1 MSTDAQTSSKDRYSG
16 GPGSPGKAE
25 RGPAEFTSL
34 SGRPIA
40 EVYGPADLADW
51 DADAQLGRP
60 GEFPFTRGVHATMYR
75 GRTWTMRQF
84 AGFGTAEQS
93 NQRYKFLMARGQN
106 ALSVAFDLPTLMG
119 VDSDHATAFG
129 EVGRCGVAIDSLADM
144 ERLFAG
150 INLGDVSTSMT
161 INAPAN
167 ILFAFYLAVAKRQGV
182 DFARLRGTLQND
194 ILKEYHAQNEY
205 LYPPAPSVKLIV
217 DSIAYC
223 ATCVPQFNP
232 VSISGY
238 HIREAGS
245 TAGQELAF
253 TLADGFHYVEQ
264 SIAAGLEVDA
274 FAPRLSFFF
283 NSHSDF
289 FEEIAKLRAARRI
302 WARRMRETYGAT
314 SDRSLLMRCH
324 VQTSG
329 ASLTEQQPMVNVVR
343 IALQGLAAVLGGTQ
357 SLHTNSM
364 DETLSLPTEEAV
376 TLALRT
382 QQVIACETGVTNTDD
397 PLGGSYYVEKLT
409 DQMEAEA
416 EDYFKKIDD
425 AGGMIA
431 AIEKG
436 FFRTQI
442 ADAGYRLAR
451 EIDSG
456 RRKIVGVNAYVQ
468 DAPPIPLHRIDPDT
482 EANQLA
488 RLAELRRT
496 RDQAAVDAAL
506 AKLKR
511 VASAGGN
518 TIEPMI
524 EAAEVYATVGEMAE
538 ALKEVYGAFRGLRE

>member
-1 MSTDAQTSSKDRYSG
+1 MSTETQKPSADRSS
-16 GPGSPGKAE
+16 GSPAQAG
-25 RGPAEFTSL
+25 RDPAEFTSL

-40 EVYGPADLADW
+40 QVYGPADLADW
-51 DADAQLGRP
+51 DADEQLGQP
-60 GEFPFTRGVHATMYR
+60 GQFPFTRGVHETMYR

-119 VDSDHATAFG
+119 VDSDHPTAFG

-144 ERLFAG
+144 ERLFDG

-167 ILFAFYLAVAKRQGV
+167 ILFAFYLAVARRQGV
-182 DFARLRGTLQND
+182 EFARLRGTLQND

-205 LYPPAPSVKLIV
+205 LYPPASSVKLIV

-223 ATCVPQFNP
+223 AKCVPQFNP

-264 SIAAGLEVDA
+264 SIAAGLDVDA

-302 WARRMRETYGAT
+302 WARRMRQRYGAK

-343 IALQGLAAVLGGTQ
+343 IALQALAGVLGGTQ

-364 DETLSLPTEEAV
+364 DETVSLPTEEAV

-382 QQVIACETGVTNTDD
+382 QQVIACETGVTNTVD

-409 DQMEAEA
+409 DQLEAEA

-456 RRKIVGVNAYVQ
+456 KRKIVGVNAYVE
-468 DAPPIPLHRIDPDT
+468 DAPPIPLHRIDPET
-482 EANQLA
+482 EASQVG
-488 RLAELRRT
+488 RLAEVKRSRN
-496 RDQAAVDAAL
+496 QAAVDSAL
-506 AKLKR
+506 DKLRR
-511 VASAGGN
+511 VAAAGGN
-518 TIEPMI
+518 TIDPMI
-524 EAAEVYATVGEMAE
+524 EAAEVYATVGEMAD
-538 ALKEVYGAFRGLRE
+538 ALKAVYGPFRGLRE